1 MSDNYILKKLKKL
14 KKFNILSS
22 MLTENSLKQ
31 LIKYIVTGLLAF
43 VTEYAVFTL
52 LLAPLSIFIANSV
65 GMFVGF
71 WISFLLNRYWSFQ
84 SRDKFFSQLLRY
96 SSLFIINLIISNLLL
111 KVFSDI
117 LNIYPEISKLI
128 IMCLVVFWNFFL
140 FKKIIY
146 KA

>member
-1 MSDNYILKKLKKL
+1 MSDNYILKKL

-146 KA
+146 NA

>member
-1 MSDNYILKKLKKL
+1 MSDNYILKKLKR
-14 KKFNILSS
+14 FSFLSS

>member
-1 MSDNYILKKLKKL
+1 MSDNYILKKL